1 MKTLTFRRNYKYIL
15 LFIFLI
21 FVSIVFSQTRI
32 ISYNFGRYV
41 TQLEVSQNDIQ
52 NSVEIFDE
60 DIFHN
65 IQIQLTAQEYEDLI
79 VYYINND
86 DKYYAKT
93 NILIDGVEI
102 QNVWVKLKGTKII
115 SQSIDE
121 IDLSSWDISLFIKFD
136 EFVADQSYLSMT
148 ELSLISGTTQDLSN
162 EFIATKVFQY
172 FWVTS
177 PQASFANVEIG
188 DLVATQYLVKQV
200 VNDEFLTQEYGDD
213 LGLLYKA
220 ENSLSF
226 TYLWEDPTLYADLF
240 TQKTLENNYDLKK
253 LIEVLDFVSNSDDK
267 EFKLEANK
275 YIDIQNYAYF
285 LAINTYLYQENPK
298 ISFLDSYYIY
308 YDLSSQTIKFIP
320 WDAQYIDDFEE
331 TSLYTLLQKFYSK
344 QQITQLSKKDIRE
357 LLWNITQTIP
367 SELSS
372 KYSHDLESIF
382 LDNDTFQQY
391 FEEVQQN
398 IENTLSQEEIIQNLE
413 IKINNLYVNNTLWNI

>member
-41 TQLEVSQNDIQ
+41 TQLEISQNDIQ

-93 NILIDGVEI
+93 NIVIDGVEI

-136 EFVADQSYLSMT
+136 EFVTDQSYLSMT

-253 LIEVLDFVSNSDDK
+253 LIEVLDFVSNSDDE

-308 YDLSSQTIKFIP
+308 YDLSSQTIEFIP